1 MGKRS
6 AGSLVQTSVW
16 LSEEQ
21 YKALSAI
28 AAEEGIS
35 RQAMLTR
42 IVKHELGVDDS
53 TKGTKSAT
61 RDASLVA
68 DYVQR
73 MSAAGYGLHIAAEE
87 LGVTRGQITQWHLAS
102 LAGHAVHLTDDI
114 RDRASELLEALQHLP
129 TQAQVPALIERVV
142 QRVGPPSGG
151 SMARVAEMLRVTPQR
166 LSKWRSDTDAPKTYR
181 LETLLRLLQLQ
192 REGVI

>member
-42 IVKHELGVDDS
+42 IVKHELGVDD
-53 TKGTKSAT
+53 KGTKSAT
-61 RDASLVA
+61 RDASLIA

-73 MSAAGYGLHIAAEE
+73 MSDAGYGLHVAAEQ
-87 LGVTRGQITQWHLAS
+87 LGVTRGQITQWHIAS
-102 LAGHAVHLTDDI
+102 LAGLPVHLTDDI
-114 RDRASELLEALQHLP
+114 RDRLQELLDAFEQLP
-129 TQAQVPALIERVV
+129 TQEQAAALIERVV

-151 SMARVAEMLRVTPQR
+151 SLNKVATALQVTPQC
-166 LSKWRSDTDAPKTYR
+166 LSKWRSDADKPRTHK
-181 LETLLRLLQLQ
+181 LQTLLRLRELQ

>member
-42 IVKHELGVDDS
+42 IVKHELGVDDAA
-53 TKGTKSAT
+53 KGTKSAT

-87 LGVTRGQITQWHLAS
+87 LGVTRNQITQWHLAS
-102 LAGHAVHLTDDI
+102 LAGHAVTLTDDI
-114 RDRASELLEALQHLP
+114 RDRVSELLTALQHLP

-142 QRVGPPSGG
+142 QSVGPPSGG
-151 SMARVAEMLRVTPQR
+151 SMARVAEALHVTPQR

-181 LETLLRLLQLQ
+181 LETLLRLQQLQ

>member
-42 IVKHELGVDDS
+42 IVKHELGVDDAV
-53 TKGTKSAT
+53 KGSKSAT

-102 LAGHAVHLTDDI
+102 LAGHAVTLTDDI
-114 RDRASELLEALQHLP
+114 RDRASELLGALQRLP

-151 SMARVAEMLRVTPQR
+151 SMARVADVLRVTPQR

>member
-102 LAGHAVHLTDDI
+102 LAGHAVTLTDDI
-114 RDRASELLEALQHLP
+114 RDRASELLDALQRLP

-151 SMARVAEMLRVTPQR
+151 SMARVAEVLRVTPQR

-181 LETLLRLLQLQ
+181 LHTLMRLLQLQ